1 MKYIKYKLYI
11 YIYIYTTICLYDH
24 TTIYHS
30 STAASVQYT
39 SILDKIY

>member
-11 YIYIYTTICLYDH
+11 YIYTTIYLYDH